1 MDIAM
6 GSAMATTV
14 VLEDMASAVD
24 MADGDAKGTPLNQVC
39 PSQHARHKPVGNAG
53 NAWISFLTD
62 FA

>member
-6 GSAMATTV
+6 GSTMVSAMDTTV
-14 VLEDMASAVD
+14 VLED

-39 PSQHARHKPVGNAG
+39 PSQYARHKPAG
-53 NAWISFLTD
+53 NFENEWISFLAV